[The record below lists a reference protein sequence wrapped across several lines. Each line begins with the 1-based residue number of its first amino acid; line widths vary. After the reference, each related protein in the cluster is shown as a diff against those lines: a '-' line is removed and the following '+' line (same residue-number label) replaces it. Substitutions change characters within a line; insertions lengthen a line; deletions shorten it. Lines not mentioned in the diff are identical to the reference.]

1 MSTLQQSNTV
11 KKRPLD
17 DKETFEVSSKHSRL
31 IEEHGNQLFSSLES
45 GFSEDASLVPH
56 ISGGTEVTRG
66 DTEGDGKLV
75 SGILV
80 EHKGNA
86 EDVQSS
92 GPGCVSISS
101 LPTSS
106 TSEEDS
112 RPGTPFHEPLY
123 WEYLFPDRRTRQL
136 YTLLMSYPPQK
147 PVPIGE
153 DHQVDIPA
161 WDPQCAEET
170 SNHTCRCEVAVGF
183 EHNNRN
189 ECEKFLM
196 GTCVIPMPD
205 LGTPDSDG
213 KVGNGRADCP
223 CEDRGSVRCVRQHI
237 AEAREEL
244 RDHLGQ
250 ERYADLGFLNMG
262 EVVADKW
269 SDEEQKLFHKIV
281 YSNPVSLGRRFWDI
295 LYAAFPS
302 RTKRDIVSYYFNVF
316 MLRKRALQNR
326 CPAMNIDSDN
336 DEWQGSDD
344 SGDNEIGTSDEDED
358 SVIETPAYNEGICY
372 NWCPESGLH
381 VYEED
386 TTDGTDNQK
395 LQNGSSPDPSFQ
407 PQDEK
412 GDLAVQDDSC
422 ASSDT
427 GPALQ
432 VKAENEDQWHGSLS
446 TRNTSVH
453 EYLWEPTSAKVW
465 DAGYPS
471 YQNKVDLLPTCSMIK
486 EVFGDG
492 KSSVGP

>member
-1 MSTLQQSNTV
+1 MSTLQQSNMV

-17 DKETFEVSSKHSRL
+17 DKETFEVSSKHPRL
-31 IEEHGNQLFSSLES
+31 TEHGNQLFSSLEN

-56 ISGGTEVTRG
+56 ISGGTEVIRS
-66 DTEGDGKLV
+66 DTEGDEKLV
-75 SGILV
+75 SGILA

-136 YTLLMSYPPQK
+136 YTLLMRYPPQK
-147 PVPIGE
+147 PVPVGE

-161 WDPQCAEET
+161 WDSVCTKET
-170 SNHTCRCEVAVGF
+170 SNHICRCEVAVGF
-183 EHNNRN
+183 EHITRN

-213 KVGNGRADCP
+213 EVGKGRTDCP
-223 CEDRGSVRCVRQHI
+223 CEDSGSVRCVRQHI
-237 AEAREEL
+237 TEARVEL

-250 ERYADLGFLNMG
+250 ERLAELGFLNMG

-281 YSNPVSLGRRFWDI
+281 YSNPVSLGKKFWDI

-302 RTKRDIVSYYFNVF
+302 RTKKDIVSYYFNVF

-358 SVIETPAYNEGICY
+358 SVVETPAYNEGICY
-372 NWCPESGLH
+372 NWCQESGLC

-386 TTDGTDNQK
+386 TADGTDNQK
-395 LQNGSSPDPSFQ
+395 LHNGSSPDPSFQ
-407 PQDEK
+407 HQDEK
-412 GDLAVQDDSC
+412 GDRAVQDDSC
-422 ASSDT
+422 TSSDT
-427 GPALQ
+427 GPASQ
-432 VKAENEDQWHGSLS
+432 VKAEKEDQWHGSFS
-446 TRNTSVH
+446 RNTSVH
-453 EYLWEPTSAKVW
+453 EYSWEPSGAKVW
-465 DAGYPS
+465 DAGYTS
-471 YQNKVDLLPTCSMIK
+471 YQNKVDLLPTRSMIE

-492 KSSVGP
+492 KSSVAP

>member
-1 MSTLQQSNTV
+1 MCN
-11 KKRPLD
+11 
-17 DKETFEVSSKHSRL
+17 SK
-31 IEEHGNQLFSSLES
+31 
-45 GFSEDASLVPH
+45 
-56 ISGGTEVTRG
+56 GGTEVTRSVA
-66 DTEGDGKLV
+66 EGDEKLV
-75 SGILV
+75 SGILA

-92 GPGCVSISS
+92 GPGCVSTSS

-153 DHQVDIPA
+153 DHQVEIPA
-161 WDPQCAEET
+161 WDPQCAKET

-183 EHNNRN
+183 EHINRN

-205 LGTPDSDG
+205 LGTPESDG
-213 KVGNGRADCP
+213 KVGNGRADCL

-237 AEAREEL
+237 TEAREEL
-244 RDHLGQ
+244 RGHLGQ

-262 EVVADKW
+262 ELVADKW

-281 YSNPVSLGRRFWDI
+281 YSNPASLGRKFWDI

-302 RTKRDIVSYYFNVF
+302 RTKKDIVSYYFNVF
-316 MLRKRALQNR
+316 MLRKRALQNG

-358 SVIETPAYNEGICY
+358 SVIETPAYNEGVCY
-372 NWCPESGLH
+372 NWFQESGLH

-386 TTDGTDNQK
+386 TVDGTDNHK
-395 LQNGSSPDPSFQ
+395 LHNGSSPVPSFQ

-412 GDLAVQDDSC
+412 GDRAVVQDDSC
-422 ASSDT
+422 TSSDT
-427 GPALQ
+427 GPASL
-432 VKAENEDQWHGSLS
+432 VRAENEDQWHGSFS

-453 EYLWEPTSAKVW
+453 EYSWEPSSSKVW

-471 YQNKVDLLPTCSMIK
+471 YRNKVDLLPTCSMIK